1 MIDVNV
7 YKLPNGLTLLH
18 HYDCST
24 RMVCVNLLYDV
35 GSRDENQSCTGLA
48 HLMEHLMFTGSRY
61 APDFDGALQAA
72 GGESNAWTSAD
83 MTNYYETLPAQNLE
97 TALWLE
103 SGRLLGLNL
112 NDQGVSVQK
121 KVVVEEFKQ
130 RCLNQPYGDLSHCVN
145 SVAYTVHPYRWPV
158 IGLSPDDIE
167 RASHREIVD
176 FFHSHY
182 AVNNL
187 ILCISGHVAL
197 DRAVDLVVKWFGDI
211 EPVQLPKRE
220 LPQEPAHTARRCAHF
235 RRDVPDDM
243 VYLVF
248 NMCGRTERDY
258 VACDQLSDILSN
270 GTSSRLYQNVLL
282 KTGMF
287 TDLDASVTGTID
299 PGLFLLRGRL
309 SKGVKFD
316 RALAAIEQEL
326 QRLVDDG
333 VTQYEHEKA
342 TNKYESN
349 FLFENIGYAEKA
361 VKLCQYELLGKNSR
375 ELDYNADSVN
385 TEVGRYHNL
394 DRSRLQQVASQL
406 FRPENSSVIFYG
418 PNA

>member
-1 MIDVNV
+1 
-7 YKLPNGLTLLH
+7 
-18 HYDCST
+18 
-24 RMVCVNLLYDV
+24 
-35 GSRDENQSCTGLA
+35 
-48 HLMEHLMFTGSRY
+48 
-61 APDFDGALQAA
+61 
-72 GGESNAWTSAD
+72 
-83 MTNYYETLPAQNLE
+83 
-97 TALWLE
+97 
-103 SGRLLGLNL
+103 
-112 NDQGVSVQK
+112 
-121 KVVVEEFKQ
+121 
-130 RCLNQPYGDLSHCVN
+130 
-145 SVAYTVHPYRWPV
+145 
-158 IGLSPDDIE
+158 
-167 RASHREIVD
+167 
-176 FFHSHY
+176 
-182 AVNNL
+182 
-187 ILCISGHVAL
+187 
-197 DRAVDLVVKWFGDI
+197 
-211 EPVQLPKRE
+211 
-220 LPQEPAHTARRCAHF
+220 
-235 RRDVPDDM
+235 
-243 VYLVF
+243 
-248 NMCGRTERDY
+248 MCGRTERDY

>member
-1 MIDVNV
+1 MIDVST

-18 HYDCST
+18 HYDSST

-35 GSRDENQSCTGLA
+35 GSRDESRSCTGLA

-61 APDFDGALQAA
+61 APNFDEALQAA
-72 GGESNAWTSAD
+72 GGESNAWTSVD

-112 NDQGVSVQK
+112 SEDSVSVQK

-145 SVAYTVHPYRWPV
+145 SVAYTVHPYQWPV
-158 IGLSPDDIE
+158 IGLSPNDIE
-167 RASHREIVD
+167 CASHCQIVD
-176 FFHSHY
+176 FYKAHY
-182 AVNNL
+182 AVSNA

-197 DRAVDLVVKWFGDI
+197 DKAVALVEKWFGDI
-211 EPVQLPKRE
+211 APVQLPKRE
-220 LPQEPAHTARRCAHF
+220 LPQEPAHAARRWARFH
-235 RRDVPDDM
+235 RDVPDDM
-243 VYLVF
+243 LYLVF
-248 NMCGRTERDY
+248 NMCGRTDRDY
-258 VACDQLSDILSN
+258 VACDQISDILSN
-270 GTSSRLYQNVLL
+270 GTSSRLFRNVML
-282 KTGMF
+282 KTGLF
-287 TDLDASVTGTID
+287 TDLDASVTGTLD

-316 RALAAIEQEL
+316 RALAVIEEEL
-326 QRLVDDG
+326 QRFVDDG

-375 ELDYNADSVN
+375 ELDYDAASVN
-385 TEVGRYHNL
+385 TEVDRYHDL
-394 DRSRLQQVASQL
+394 DTARLQHVASQL

>member
-1 MIDVNV
+1 MIDVSV
-7 YKLPNGLTLLH
+7 YNLPNGLTLLH

-35 GSRDENQSCTGLA
+35 GSRDESRTCTGLA

-61 APDFDGALQAA
+61 APNFDEALQAA
-72 GGESNAWTSAD
+72 GGESNAWTSVD

-112 NDQGVSVQK
+112 SEDGVSVQK

-145 SVAYTVHPYRWPV
+145 SVAYTVHPYQWPV
-158 IGLSPDDIE
+158 IGLSPNDIE
-167 RASHREIVD
+167 RASHRQIVD
-176 FFHSHY
+176 FYKAHY
-182 AVNNL
+182 AVNNA

-197 DRAVDLVVKWFGDI
+197 DKTVALVEKWFGDI
-211 EPVQLPKRE
+211 APVQLPKRE
-220 LPQEPAHTARRCAHF
+220 LPQEPAHTARRWARFH
-235 RRDVPDDM
+235 RDVPDDM
-243 VYLVF
+243 LYLVF
-248 NMCGRTERDY
+248 NMCGRTDRDY
-258 VACDQLSDILSN
+258 VACDQISDILSN
-270 GTSSRLYQNVLL
+270 GTSSRLFRNVML
-282 KTGMF
+282 KTGLF
-287 TDLDASVTGTID
+287 TDLDASITGTLD

-316 RALAAIEQEL
+316 RALAVIEEEL
-326 QRLVDDG
+326 QHFVDEG

-349 FLFENIGYAEKA
+349 FFFENIGYAEKA

-375 ELDYNADSVN
+375 ELDYDAASVN
-385 TEVGRYHNL
+385 TEVSRYHDL
-394 DRSRLQQVASQL
+394 DTARLQHVASRL